1 MFNVVVVVLFLI
13 ALGLLWR
20 TREHLAPT
28 ANILEPSGEIDY
40 NYKMYTPEQ
49 QRANWNRI
57 PESSKAYMSR
67 PYLEHNFNKDD
78 TVKYS
83 SGDAS
88 RMLARF
94 YADVYAPASSPI
106 TVSDINTWLKNQ
118 NLGGVQKEHVDM
130 LEAYF
135 VQGGQTSAPATPPT
149 PQPALEPTTTESAP
163 QPVPNSDV
171 FPPEAPGPQ
180 PVSEPKTIDIKTP
193 TTITINVRP

>member
-28 ANILEPSGEIDY
+28 ANILEPGGEVQY
-40 NYKMYTPEQ
+40 NYKRYTPEQ
-49 QRANWNRI
+49 QQANWNRL
-57 PESSKAYMSR
+57 PESSKNYILAPYITAGYNKDEMSR
-67 PYLEHNFNKDD
+67 YPAE
-78 TVKYS
+78 
-83 SGDAS
+83 DAS
-88 RMLARF
+88 LIISKF
-94 YADVYAPASSPI
+94 YGDVYAPASSPI
-106 TVSDINTWLKNQ
+106 TLSDIDKWMKDNK
-118 NLGGVQKEHVDM
+118 VDSIKEYRNM

-135 VQGGQTSAPATPPT
+135 VQGGQTSASATPPT

-180 PVSEPKTIDIKTP
+180 SASEPKTIDIKTP